1 MVFFLIKTGANTVV
15 QVVDVVVV
23 EVTIVVDI
31 PRVVGVVAVRRT
43 TIKPL
48 KKSCAHL
55 IRNFYMSKAFLH
67 ELQ

>member
-1 MVFFLIKTGANTVV
+1 MFLLRKSGANTVV
-15 QVVDVVVV
+15 RVVDVVVV

-55 IRNFYMSKAFLH
+55 ITNSYMFKAFLQ
-67 ELQ
+67 EL

>member
-1 MVFFLIKTGANTVV
+1 MVFFLRKSGANIVV
-15 QVVDVVVV
+15 RVVDVVV

-55 IRNFYMSKAFLH
+55 ITNSYMFKAFLQ
-67 ELQ
+67 EL